1 MKYEIKDLQ
10 KALALAKDITEVDLS
25 FDPKDRLVIAFTD
38 PIGEIPTEV
47 TIYPIR
53 NESPSKFAE
62 VKTIKR
68 L

>member
-1 MKYEIKDLQ
+1 MKYEIKDIL

-25 FDPKDRLVIAFTD
+25 FDPKERLIVAFTD

-53 NESPSKFAE
+53 NDQPSKFAE
-62 VKTIKR
+62 VKTVKR